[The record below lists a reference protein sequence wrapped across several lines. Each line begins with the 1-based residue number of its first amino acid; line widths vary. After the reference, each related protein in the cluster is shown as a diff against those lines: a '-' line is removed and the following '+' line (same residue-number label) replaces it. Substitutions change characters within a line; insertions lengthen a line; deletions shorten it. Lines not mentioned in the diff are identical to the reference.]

1 MRERHGTLP
10 ITPEDELLAGKVI
23 IVFLYAL
30 GICMCPGIEG
40 HCGQGGGTGGTTAL
54 SAEIKAMKNHN
65 PDKYRD
71 FRHVLRH
78 IRTMNRRQDEKT
90 SLAVAKALVDHVYWE
105 RYRFTSEEHR
115 LNFLSV
121 LMGIVRVESAFDPAA
136 VSNRNARGLMQVHW
150 PTWKRYFSSPE
161 EAHDL
166 RRNLTVGTGIL
177 RHYMRRSNNDLR
189 RALYRYLGAPDDRY
203 ADKVIESAA
212 AFKARVLSDPME
224 RPVGEEEP

>member
-1 MRERHGTLP
+1 LRARK
-10 ITPEDELLAGKVI
+10 AI
-23 IVFLYAL
+23 IVILCAF
-30 GICMCPGIEG
+30 GISPYSGAKG
-40 HCGQGGGTGGTTAL
+40 HCGPGGGNEDAGL
-54 SAEIKAMKNHN
+54 PAEFEVMKNDN

-78 IRTMNRRQDEKT
+78 IRRMNRKQNEKT
-90 SLAVAKALVDHVYWE
+90 SLSVAKALVDHVYWE
-105 RYRFTSEEHR
+105 RYSFASREHR

-121 LMGIVRVESAFDPAA
+121 IMGIVRVESGFDPAA

-177 RHYMRRSNNDLR
+177 RLYMRQSKNDLR

-212 AFKARVLSDPME
+212 AFKARVLSDPLE
-224 RPVGEEEP
+224 QTAGGKEP

>member
-1 MRERHGTLP
+1 MR
-10 ITPEDELLAGKVI
+10 AGKII
-23 IVFLYAL
+23 IVLFCAL
-30 GICMCPGIEG
+30 GIYHYPVAQGY
-40 HCGQGGGTGGTTAL
+40 CGPDRGAGGTTGL
-54 SAEIKAMKNHN
+54 SAEVTAMKNDN

-78 IRTMNRRQDEKT
+78 IRRMNGRQDEKT

-105 RYRFTSEEHR
+105 RYRFTSGEHR

-121 LMGIVRVESAFDPAA
+121 LMGIVLVESAFDPAA

-177 RHYMRRSNNDLR
+177 RLYMRRSNNDLR

-203 ADKVIESAA
+203 ADRVIESAA
-212 AFKARVLSDPME
+212 AFKARVLADPLK
-224 RPVGEEEP
+224 RQVGEKKP

>member
-1 MRERHGTLP
+1 LP
-10 ITPEDELLAGKVI
+10 AGKVI
-23 IVFLYAL
+23 IVLLCAL
-30 GICMCPGIEG
+30 GISIHPGIKG
-40 HCGQGGGTGGTTAL
+40 HCGPGGGTGCTTEL
-54 SAEIKAMKNHN
+54 SAEIEAMKNRN

-78 IRTMNRRQDEKT
+78 IRTMNRRQNEKT
-90 SLAVAKALVDHVYWE
+90 SLSVAKALVDHVYWE
-105 RYRFTSEEHR
+105 RYRFTSAEHR

-121 LMGIVRVESAFDPAA
+121 LMGIVRVESLFDPAA
-136 VSNRNARGLMQVHW
+136 VSNRNARGLMQIHS
-150 PTWKRYFSSPE
+150 PTWKRYFSSPD

-212 AFKARVLSDPME
+212 AFKARVLSDTME
-224 RPVGEEEP
+224 